1 VQDRRRRDEGRP
13 RRAREEGRAGLSE
26 RPPIQRWWVTYVLVS
41 AAAVV
46 AVIAALEAVT
56 RFVAP
61 LAHLGLVVLLA
72 IVVAFILAPVAMR
85 IEARIHRRAPAVVLT
100 FLLALVLLLGLLG
113 IVAAPLV
120 TESTR
125 LADQIPDYVARL
137 QSDAPVVILG
147 YQVPDALRVQIGA
160 AAGSVGGAV
169 AGQAV
174 TIVVGL
180 VSGVVDLFLVLVI
193 ALYLLLDAR
202 RIRTSGYRLVPAN
215 ERERVERVES
225 EVVRVFGAYLRGQL
239 LLAVIVG
246 TAATIALLLLGVPY
260 ALVLGVF
267 AGMAELIPMLGP
279 IFGAVPAV
287 LVAMFQPFPLVLWVV
302 LAFIV
307 IQQVESNLLVPRIS
321 GHAVGLHPLAAMLAL
336 LVGFEVAGVLGALFA
351 VPLAGIAWVFGSAV
365 IRARAAHARERGS
378 SLPA

>member
-1 VQDRRRRDEGRP
+1 MG
-13 RRAREEGRAGLSE
+13 
-26 RPPIQRWWVTYVLVS
+26 

-46 AVIAALEAVT
+46 ALIAAFDAVA
-56 RFVAP
+56 RFLAP

-72 IVVAFILAPVAMR
+72 IVVAFVLAPVATR
-85 IEARIHRRAPAVVLT
+85 LEQQTHRRAPAVVIT
-100 FLLALVLLLGLLG
+100 FLLVVILLIGLLVL
-113 IVAAPLV
+113 VAAPLV
-120 TESTR
+120 TESSR
-125 LADQIPDYVARL
+125 LADQIPQYVAQL
-137 QSDAPVVILG
+137 QSNAPVTILG
-147 YQVPDALRVQIGA
+147 YQVPDALRVQAGD

-169 AGQAV
+169 AAQAV

-202 RIRTSGYRLVPAN
+202 RIRTTGLRLIPTHP
-215 ERERVERVES
+215 RERIEGVES

-246 TAATIALLLLGVPY
+246 VVATISLLVLGVPY

-279 IFGAVPAV
+279 ILGAVPAV
-287 LVAMFQPFPLVLWVV
+287 LVALFQPFPLVLWVV

-307 IQQVESNLLVPRIS
+307 IQQLESNLLVPRIS
-321 GHAVGLHPLAAMLAL
+321 GHAVGLHPLAAMLVL
-336 LVGFEVAGVLGALFA
+336 LVGFEVAGIVGALFA
-351 VPLAGIAWVFGSAV
+351 VPLAGIVWVFASTAL
-365 IRARAAHARERGS
+365 RARSA
-378 SLPA
+378 

>member
-1 VQDRRRRDEGRP
+1 M
-13 RRAREEGRAGLSE
+13 
-26 RPPIQRWWVTYVLVS
+26 TYVLVV

-46 AVIAALEAVT
+46 ALIAAVDAVA
-56 RFVAP
+56 RFLAP
-61 LAHLGLVVLLA
+61 LTHLGLVVLLP
-72 IVVAFILAPVAMR
+72 IVVAFILAPVVTR
-85 IEARIHRRAPAVVLT
+85 IEGRIRRHAAAVVLT
-100 FLLALVLLLGLLG
+100 FLLVLVVLVGLLA

-120 TESTR
+120 TEASR

-137 QSDAPVVILG
+137 QSNAPVVILG
-147 YQVPDALRVQIGA
+147 YQVPDQLRVQIGA

-169 AGQAV
+169 AAQAV
-174 TIVVGL
+174 SIVVGL

-202 RIRTSGYRLVPAN
+202 RIRTSGYRLVPAHD
-215 ERERVERVES
+215 RDRIERVEA

-239 LLAVIVG
+239 VLAVIVG
-246 TAATIALLLLGVPY
+246 VAATAALLLLGVPY
-260 ALVLGVF
+260 GLVLGVF

-287 LVAMFQPFPLVLWVV
+287 LVALFQPFPLVLWVV
-302 LAFIV
+302 IAFIV
-307 IQQVESNLLVPRIS
+307 IQQLESNVLVPRIS

-336 LVGFEVAGVLGALFA
+336 LVGFAVAGIVGALFA

-365 IRARAAHARERGS
+365 LRARTA
-378 SLPA
+378 